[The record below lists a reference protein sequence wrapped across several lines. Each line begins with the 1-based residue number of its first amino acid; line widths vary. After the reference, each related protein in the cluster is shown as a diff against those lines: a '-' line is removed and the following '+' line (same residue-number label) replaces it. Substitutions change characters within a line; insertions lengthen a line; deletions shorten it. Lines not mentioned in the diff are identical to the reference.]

1 MTAFGATSTVTIA
14 RVLALSGLVG
24 LSMLSLDV
32 FAADVKPVQSDTLRV
47 IPGGNFQSVL
57 PPAEGI
63 KSVKVE
69 AFKLDR
75 TPVTNAEF
83 AQFIQAHPEWRR
95 DRVARVFADK
105 GYLSHWSS
113 SMQPAA
119 DASQQPVVRISW
131 FAANAY
137 CEARGARLPTWYE
150 WEFVAAASE
159 TQRDARND
167 PAWRQRILD
176 WYSKSGRGALP
187 AVASSPANVYG
198 IHDVHGLVWEW
209 IDDLSAMLVSSD
221 NRQQGDPDAMRFC
234 GTGALTMEQKD
245 NYATLMRIAM
255 LSSMQAAYTSTTM
268 GFRCAAGAQ

>member
-1 MTAFGATSTVTIA
+1 MIAFSATSIA
-14 RVLALSGLVG
+14 TTAKVLALSGCVG
-24 LSMLSLDV
+24 LSMLSLNV
-32 FAADVKPVQSDTLRV
+32 YAADVKPTQSDTMRA
-47 IPGGNFQSVL
+47 IPGGSFQSVL

-63 KSVKVE
+63 KSVKVD

-83 AQFIQAHPEWRR
+83 AKFIQAHPEWRR

-105 GYLSHWSS
+105 GYLSHWSLPT
-113 SMQPAA
+113 QPAEGA
-119 DASQQPVVRISW
+119 LQQPVVRVSW
-131 FAANAY
+131 FAASAY

-187 AVASSPANVYG
+187 AVASAPANVYG
-198 IHDVHGLVWEW
+198 VHDVHGLVWEW

-234 GTGALTMEQKD
+234 GTGALTMEQKE

-255 LSSMQAAYTSTTM
+255 LSSMQAAYSSATM